1 LNWLSKF
8 QYALGEG
15 IYRKKAAV
23 FFPRWKRHRHA
34 RGCVCVCHFLV
45 LEYFVL
51 IVNIFIFFGY
61 YHYDLDIFT
70 SSSAYSLV
78 SSSHSFVNESI
89 FMITVWFCGF
99 SCRFVLFS
107 LCFFSVCFCFAI
119 SSCCCYCC
127 MQQLARKR
135 KKLSFEVRLGKKPVK
150 NQLNIILRF
159 SNKQTRTHSHTDTNW
174 LAHTHTHT
182 LPRWKSEE
190 AKQKFNGNLLFFC
203 QIQKKN
209 NTCAAF
215 SWDSLGIF

>member
-1 LNWLSKF
+1 
-8 QYALGEG
+8 
-15 IYRKKAAV
+15 
-23 FFPRWKRHRHA
+23 
-34 RGCVCVCHFLV
+34 VCVCHFLV

-119 SSCCCYCC
+119 STCCCYCC

-182 LPRWKSEE
+182 RCHVGKARRQNKNST
-190 AKQKFNGNLLFFC
+190 AICFFFC